1 MSVAL
6 ANSRTRTSVLSLW
19 MQRSSW
25 MIVLCAL
32 ALMGLGLSGI
42 SRGDELVGA
51 GEITQRQLI
60 WIMLSLPV
68 MFITTT
74 ISYRR
79 LIPLSYLL
87 FAISL
92 VLLVV
97 VYFMPARNGSHR
109 WIPLG
114 VAYLQPSEFAK
125 LTYIMA
131 LAHYLMYRRNY
142 RRLTGLLIPFALTF
156 LPVALILKEP
166 DLGTSLLFLPV
177 LFAML
182 FAAGARPRHLLL
194 IIFLGIVSLP
204 LLWLGM
210 SAEQKSRVVTVFQ
223 QEDGGAM
230 PRGDGYHLHHSK
242 QMLALGG
249 FEGSLM
255 GGQTVEDP
263 RAYYLP
269 AGRTDFVFCLVGEQ
283 WGFFGCLAIFALYTM
298 MFGRSLSIANATNEP
313 FGRLLVV
320 GIVALLATQTLINTG
335 MTVGLM
341 PITGMT
347 LPLLS
352 YGGSS
357 LLSTCAALGLILNVG
372 MRPGYEMNADPFR
385 FNS

>member
-6 ANSRTRTSVLSLW
+6 SSGRTRTSLLSLW
-19 MQRSSW
+19 MHRASYT
-25 MIVLCAL
+25 IVLCAL
-32 ALMGLGLSGI
+32 CLMGLGLSGI
-42 SRGDELVGA
+42 SRGDDLVGS
-51 GEITQRQLI
+51 GEIMQRQLI
-60 WIMLSLPV
+60 WIMLSVPV
-68 MFITTT
+68 MFLTTT
-74 ISYRR
+74 VSYRR

-87 FAISL
+87 FGVSL
-92 VLLVV
+92 FLLVT

-142 RRLTGLLIPFALTF
+142 RRITGLLIPFALTF

-177 LFAML
+177 LFSML

-194 IIFLGIVSLP
+194 IITLGIVSLP

-223 QEDGGAM
+223 QEDGGVM

-249 FEGSLM
+249 FSGSAVT
-255 GGQTVEDP
+255 GQTVEDP
-263 RAYYLP
+263 GAYYLP

-283 WGFFGCLAIFALYTM
+283 WGFLGCASIFALYIIL
-298 MFGRSLSIANATNEP
+298 FGCGLRIANATNEP